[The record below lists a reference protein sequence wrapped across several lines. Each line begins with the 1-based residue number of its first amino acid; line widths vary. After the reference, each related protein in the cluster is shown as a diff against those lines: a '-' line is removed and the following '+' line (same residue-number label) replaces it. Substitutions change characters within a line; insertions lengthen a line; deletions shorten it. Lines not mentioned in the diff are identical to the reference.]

1 MKRFPAAS
9 YAKTVHFESNYTDK
23 EADSTYNSS
32 LESSMDEEAMAIA
45 TENFL
50 KKKNGSKERVKGKR
64 GTSKEAQGETA
75 NGTRLNSTMW

>member
-50 KKKNGSKERVKGKR
+50 KKKTAAKKESKEKEEPPKKLKGKQLTVR
-64 GTSKEAQGETA
+64 V
-75 NGTRLNSTMW
+75 